1 MRDGRLGRFLEAQEF
16 CYPEVLAELRRARKT
31 THWMWFIFPQVA
43 GLGSSAMSQRFAIG
57 SLEEARAY
65 LDHPVLGAR
74 LRECSDLL
82 LGTSERSA
90 EEIFG
95 SIDAMKLRSCMTLFA
110 RAAPDERLFR
120 DVLARYFDGVEDAAT
135 ATLLDR
141 TDSSL

>member
-57 SLEEARAY
+57 SLEETRAY

-110 RAAPDERLFR
+110 RAAQTERLFR